1 MHKIN
6 KLLDL
11 RQISNTF
18 FLSIQNKIIS
28 TKTEDKILP
37 GCCRLSDYVASSFLR
52 PTDFRKCNQPLK
64 SEGNSFY
71 TLGGSVGL
79 QLRRAPS
86 ATWWPDWA
94 TGLGCGLRRRQW
106 CRRAVCQQNPKISSC
121 NSIQEFARF
130 FYIFFFFFNVLM
142 IYCIGSISFYMKRS
156 YK

>member
-18 FLSIQNKIIS
+18 SVRTKQIIYQQ
-28 TKTEDKILP
+28 KQDKILP

-86 ATWWPDWA
+86 ATWRPDWA
-94 TGLGCGLRRRQW
+94 GLSCGLQRRQW
-106 CRRAVCQQNPKISSC
+106 CRRTVCQQNPKISSR
-121 NSIQEFARF
+121 NAMQEFALF
-130 FYIFFFFFNVLM
+130 FYISSF
-142 IYCIGSISFYMKRS
+142 SISS
-156 YK
+156 